1 MKTSRFCIA
10 ALTILFL
17 AFIEVFTATEQVFS
31 DDFETEKGWT
41 VDPYGTDDAITGMWE
56 RANPEGTYYQM
67 DVTPGTGYND
77 LVTGALAGSS
87 YGSYDIDDGKTS
99 IRSPYI
105 TMPYYGFITLTFKYY
120 LAHANNSSSAD
131 YLRVKIVDASG
142 DPHLVFEELGASNT
156 DYPSWEVAN
165 VDISEFTGQIIYLL
179 IEAADESEP
188 SLVEAGIDDVLIE
201 KVPTPGEEDSLVVTG
216 KIMLHP
222 YNNDTARAVQLYG
235 NYQTEPEDHISF
247 EIVVPPTLNPTPQRY
262 TFDDLAFRTTA
273 MIHTSGMIDCDNIQC
288 NSIVSSGDVQCMTI
302 TAEHSIRCDSIKT
315 GELWVTENI
324 YPDFVFK
331 DKNYKL
337 KSLSEI
343 EEYIQKEKHLEGIP
357 TEEEAREGFSVGKM
371 QTKLLEKIEE
381 MTLLMIQMDKRIKE
395 LEEQLKNK

>member
-17 AFIEVFTATEQVFS
+17 AFIEVFSATEQIFS

-41 VDPYGTDDAITGMWE
+41 VDPYGTDDATTGMWE
-56 RANPEGTYYQM
+56 RANPEGTYYQI

-99 IRSPYI
+99 IRSPDI
-105 TMPYYGFITLTFKYY
+105 TLPDYVAITLTFKYY

-142 DPHLVFEELGASNT
+142 DHHLVFEELGASNT

-165 VDISEFTGQIIYLL
+165 VDISGFKDQAICLL

-201 KVPTPGEEDSLVVTG
+201 ATTPPSPPSEWDYSVQGQITTDAHVGVGGNLSVGNILTVKEIRGIGLVDPFKIIEPQGTIDVMRMGAMEIFTSDLKASNVEIDGPLYAREVNVTLED
-216 KIMLHP
+216 
-222 YNNDTARAVQLYG
+222 
-235 NYQTEPEDHISF
+235 F
-247 EIVVPPTLNPTPQRY
+247 
-262 TFDDLAFRTTA
+262 
-273 MIHTSGMIDCDNIQC
+273 
-288 NSIVSSGDVQCMTI
+288 
-302 TAEHSIRCDSIKT
+302 
-315 GELWVTENI
+315 
-324 YPDFVFK
+324 PDYVFT
-331 DKNYKL
+331 NGHKL
-337 KSLSEI
+337 KSLDDLEK
-343 EEYIQKEKHLEGIP
+343 YIKENGHLPNIP
-357 TEEEAREGFSVGKM
+357 TQREVKENGLNIGKM
-371 QTKLLEKIEE
+371 QAKLIEKIEE
-381 MTLLMIQMDKRIKE
+381 MTLYMIKIQKRIDE
-395 LEEQLKNK
+395 LEAKQNERK